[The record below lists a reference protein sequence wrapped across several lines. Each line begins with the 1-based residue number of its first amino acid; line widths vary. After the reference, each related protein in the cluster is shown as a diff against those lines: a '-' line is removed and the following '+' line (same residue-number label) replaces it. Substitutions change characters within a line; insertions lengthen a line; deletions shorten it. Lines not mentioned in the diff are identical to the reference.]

1 MCEENIECAGVW
13 NLNGDTSMPESETEK
28 GYLHK
33 KMSMEMKRRRPQEV
47 WTDRQLMYSCKGGG
61 PGMLYNSILKFGPP
75 LSKRLFV
82 WTVHQSD
89 DLQKP

>member
-33 KMSMEMKRRRPQEV
+33 KMSMEMKKA
-47 WTDRQLMYSCKGGG
+47 SGG
-61 PGMLYNSILKFGPP
+61 LN
-75 LSKRLFV
+75 
-82 WTVHQSD
+82 W
-89 DLQKP
+89 